1 MSQDLNFRC
10 ELCGDLINFGDRTIR
25 VAAEMCTSDGLGGG
39 LRQEDDDEVVFA
51 VFHAK
56 CVAETYASRD
66 CDVVPYV
73 VEAREVISQRELT

>member
-1 MSQDLNFRC
+1 MSDLSFRC
-10 ELCGDLINFGDRTIR
+10 ELCGDPINSGDRTIR

-39 LRQEDDDEVVFA
+39 TKRPDDEEVIFA

-56 CVAETYASRD
+56 CVLETYASRD

-73 VEAREVISQRELT
+73 IEAREVLSESESP

>member
-1 MSQDLNFRC
+1 MSDLSFRC
-10 ELCGDLINFGDRTIR
+10 ELCGDPINFGDRTIR

-39 LRQEDDDEVVFA
+39 LKQVNDDEVVFA

-66 CDVVPYV
+66 CDVIPYV
-73 VEAREVISQRELT
+73 IEAREVLTDSESP